1 MNKMKYIFNFLF
13 ILSEPNT
20 YAVEKTQ
27 LYCVENL
34 NQYEKLTYLG
44 NNIIVEGNF
53 ISLYVNNP
61 SILIETV
68 YFKLNE
74 EHSLKVNDYL
84 SSCSSRNI
92 QVIQKYRDK
101 YIDFIIVANINNI
114 SFSKFNVKYKYYRPS
129 FGLRIPNTTRIFYT
143 GTQNIFIPN
152 IFRTNFEVINSK
164 FVRFF

>member
-1 MNKMKYIFNFLF
+1 MNKMKFIFNFLF
-13 ILSEPNT
+13 ISSEPT
-20 YAVEKTQ
+20 AYSSEKTQ

-34 NQYEKLTYLG
+34 NQYEKLSYLG
-44 NNIIVEGNF
+44 NNIIVEGDF
-53 ISLYVNNP
+53 ISLYVNSP

-92 QVIQKYRDK
+92 QVVQKYKDK

-129 FGLRIPNTTRIFYT
+129 FGLRIPNTSRIFYT
-143 GTQNIFIPN
+143 GTQNIFISN
-152 IFRTNFEVINSK
+152 IFRTNLEVINSQI
-164 FVRFF
+164 VRFF